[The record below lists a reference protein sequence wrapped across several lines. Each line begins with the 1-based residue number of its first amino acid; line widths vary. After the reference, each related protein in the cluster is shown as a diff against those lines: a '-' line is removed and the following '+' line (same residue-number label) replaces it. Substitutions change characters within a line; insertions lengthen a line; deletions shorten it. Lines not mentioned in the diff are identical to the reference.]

1 MTFRLRIFFALLFF
15 VSLTFILLLQLN
27 RSLVDRTY
35 DRLAETRFLFVSQSL
50 KTALELNIGLG
61 FPLAELRVTQDLIE
75 REKADDDQIL
85 AIEVLDDTGRSLFS
99 TDRGTVGE
107 DAPSDWLQALQIAG
121 GQRWTVVERD
131 AIVIGVPIVNDFER
145 TVGYV
150 ALQYGKAYFD
160 QQLTGFTETLLG
172 WGALILVGVAFPL
185 GVGAYGLTAAAAAR
199 PRALL
204 AVFSGDTPAAT
215 QPQDDPLVVLAAAA
229 QTKID
234 TAAAYLDARAKDLQ
248 RLDDEL

>member
-1 MTFRLRIFFALLFF
+1 MTFRLRIFFALLLFL
-15 VSLTFILLLQLN
+15 SLIFILVLQLN
-27 RSLVDRTY
+27 RSLVDKTY

-85 AIEVLDDTGRSLFS
+85 AIEVLDETGRSLFS

-107 DAPSDWLQALQIAG
+107 EAPATWSMALQMAG

-150 ALQYGKAYFD
+150 ALQYAKTYFD
-160 QQLTGFTETLLG
+160 QRLAEFSESLTLWGLGIFAILALVLLG
-172 WGALILVGVAFPL
+172 GATA
-185 GVGAYGLTAAAAAR
+185 LTAASAAR

-204 AVFSGDTPAAT
+204 AIFNGETAPVLSGDALIDLAT
-215 QPQDDPLVVLAAAA
+215 AGQE
-229 QTKID
+229 KINS
-234 TAAAYLDARAKDLQ
+234 AAAYLDARAKDLQ

>member
-1 MTFRLRIFFALLFF
+1 MTFRLRIFFAILFF
-15 VSLTFILLLQLN
+15 VAIIFLLLLQLN
-27 RSLVDRTY
+27 RSLVGKTY
-35 DRLAETRFLFVSQSL
+35 DSIAETRFLFVSQSL

-61 FPLAELRVTQDLIE
+61 FPLAELRVSQDLIE

-107 DAPSDWLQALQIAG
+107 DAPADWLQALQVSS
-121 GQRWTVVERD
+121 GQRWTVTERD

-150 ALQYGKAYFD
+150 ALQYSKAYFD
-160 QQLTGFTETLLG
+160 QKLTDFTESLLG
-172 WGALILVGVAFPL
+172 WGTAILAGLAALLAL
-185 GVGAYGLTAAAAAR
+185 GTYGTTAPPAAR

-204 AVFSGDTPAAT
+204 AIFNGDSSSDAGN
-215 QPQDDPLVVLAAAA
+215 DDLLNLARAA
-229 QTKID
+229 QDKI
-234 TAAAYLDARAKDLQ
+234 TSASSYLDGRAKDLQ

>member
-107 DAPSDWLQALQIAG
+107 EAPADWLQALQIAG

-160 QQLTGFTETLLG
+160 QQLIGFTESLLG
-172 WGALILVGVAFPL
+172 WGAVILTVIAVTL
-185 GVGAYGLTAAAAAR
+185 GVGSYGMTAAAAAR

-204 AVFSGDTPAAT
+204 ALFSGETPSDQA
-215 QPQDDPLVVLAAAA
+215 QDDPLIALAASA
-229 QTKID
+229 QAKID

>member
-1 MTFRLRIFFALLFF
+1 L
-15 VSLTFILLLQLN
+15 VLQIN
-27 RSLVDRTY
+27 RSLVDKTY

-61 FPLAELRVTQDLIE
+61 FPLAELRVSQELIE

-85 AIEVLDDTGRSLFS
+85 AIEVLDDSGRSLFS

-107 DAPSDWLQALQIAG
+107 EAPADWSQAIQVMG
-121 GQRWTVVERD
+121 GQRWTVIERD
-131 AIVIGVPIVNDFER
+131 AIVIGVPIVNDFEK

-150 ALQYGKAYFD
+150 ALQYAKTYFD
-160 QQLTGFTETLLG
+160 QRIDAFTESLTLWGIGIFAVLALVLLVSTMGFT
-172 WGALILVGVAFPL
+172 
-185 GVGAYGLTAAAAAR
+185 AASAAR

-204 AVFSGDTPAAT
+204 AIFSGEAPPALNG
-215 QPQDDPLVVLAAAA
+215 DPLTHLAVAA
-229 QTKID
+229 QEKIES
-234 TAAAYLDARAKDLQ
+234 AAAYLDSRAKDLQ

>member
-1 MTFRLRIFFALLFF
+1 MTFRLRIFFALLLFL
-15 VSLTFILLLQLN
+15 SLIFILVLQLN
-27 RSLVDRTY
+27 RSLVDKTY

-61 FPLAELRVTQDLIE
+61 FPLAELRVSQELIE

-85 AIEVLDDTGRSLFS
+85 AIEVLDETGRSLFS

-107 DAPSDWLQALQIAG
+107 EAPGNWSQAIQMMG

-150 ALQYGKAYFD
+150 ALQYAKTYFD
-160 QQLTGFTETLLG
+160 QRLDEFSESLTVWGIGIFAALALVLL
-172 WGALILVGVAFPL
+172 VSTMSF
-185 GVGAYGLTAAAAAR
+185 TAASAAR

-204 AVFSGDTPAAT
+204 AIFNGEPTPDVK
-215 QPQDDPLVVLAAAA
+215 DDPLVDLAAAA
-229 QTKID
+229 QEKINS
-234 TAAAYLDARAKDLQ
+234 AAAYLDSRAKDLQ

>member
-1 MTFRLRIFFALLFF
+1 MTFRLRIFFALLLFM
-15 VSLTFILLLQLN
+15 SLIFSLVLQLN
-27 RSLVDRTY
+27 RSLVGKTY
-35 DRLAETRFLFVSQSL
+35 DQLAETRFLFVSQSL

-61 FPLAELRVTQDLIE
+61 FPLAELRVSQDLIE

-85 AIEVLDDTGRSLFS
+85 AIEVLDETGRSLFS

-107 DAPSDWLQALQIAG
+107 EAPSRWFTALQTTS
-121 GQRWTVVERD
+121 GQKWTVVERD

-150 ALQYGKAYFD
+150 ALQYAKTYFD
-160 QQLTGFTETLLG
+160 QRLDEFSDSLNLWGLGIFAVLALALLG
-172 WGALILVGVAFPL
+172 STTA
-185 GVGAYGLTAAAAAR
+185 LTAASAAR

-204 AVFSGDTPAAT
+204 AVFSGEGAPAIT
-215 QPQDDPLVVLAAAA
+215 GDPLIDLASAG
-229 QTKID
+229 QEKINN
-234 TAAAYLDARAKDLQ
+234 AAAYLDSRAKDLQ

>member
-1 MTFRLRIFFALLFF
+1 MTFRLRIFFALLLFL
-15 VSLTFILLLQLN
+15 SLVFILVLQLN
-27 RSLVDRTY
+27 RSLVDKTY

-61 FPLAELRVTQDLIE
+61 FPLAELRVSQDLIE

-85 AIEVLDDTGRSLFS
+85 AIEVLDETGRSLFS

-107 DAPSDWLQALQIAG
+107 EAPADWSQAIQMTS

-131 AIVIGVPIVNDFER
+131 AIVIGVPIVNDFEQ

-150 ALQYGKAYFD
+150 ALQYAKTYFD
-160 QQLTGFTETLLG
+160 QRLAEFTESLSL
-172 WGALILVGVAFPL
+172 WGAGIFAILAVLLFISTL
-185 GVGAYGLTAAAAAR
+185 SLTAASAAR

-204 AVFSGDTPAAT
+204 AIFNGEPGAAVK
-215 QPQDDPLVVLAAAA
+215 DDPLIDLAVAA
-229 QTKID
+229 QEKINS
-234 TAAAYLDARAKDLQ
+234 AAAYLDSRAKDLQ